1 MVGGNTVAYKYRFH
15 DPQLGRFLS
24 VDPLKDD
31 YPWNSAYAF
40 SENQVIAYI
49 ELEGLEKTESEANEG
64 AVGGGASDA
73 SKDPYQSHGNSG
85 SESPSPESGAQGESW
100 WVRAAKWIGR
110 KGAGV
115 VGLMLEPFLTN
126 SGSGKGGGMDILN
139 NREKLRKSKI
149 GRD

>member
-15 DPQLGRFLS
+15 DPRLGRFLS
-24 VDPLKDD
+24 VAPLKDD
-31 YPWNSAYAF
+31 SPWNSAYAF

-64 AVGGGASDA
+64 TVVGGASDA
-73 SKDPYQSHGNSG
+73 SKDLYQSHGNSG
-85 SESPSPESGAQGESW
+85 SECPSLGSGAQGESW

-110 KGAGV
+110 KGVGV

-126 SGSGKGGGMDILN
+126 SGSGKGGKWIY
-139 NREKLRKSKI
+139 
-149 GRD
+149 